1 MTDVGIGM
9 TNAKLIFSRN
19 LTQVPY
25 LYFSILLTF
34 FIWYYGNTIILLHSK
49 IKKMEN
55 VIIFVVLLV
64 LLYIPTHNCEYENW
78 GTYRK
83 THFSI
88 VLLMFVLFFLKFFFI
103 D

>member
-1 MTDVGIGM
+1 MTNVGIGM
-9 TNAKLIFSRN
+9 TFADIIFLQN

-34 FIWYYGNTIILLHSK
+34 FIWYHGNTIILLHSK

-55 VIIFVVLLV
+55 VFIFVVLLV
-64 LLYIPTHNCEYENW
+64 LLYIPLHNCEYEYW
-78 GTYRK
+78 GTHRK